1 MIGEKGWGV
10 GIPFDILLLWMWER
24 GGERRPPE
32 RGRAVTHVSAET
44 DFQTTFADGSVDLF
58 RNTTMEPPPRSTEA
72 ASSAAAPS
80 AAAPSSSSGG
90 GKRPKS
96 PYLARPPPSP
106 ALPHAVAGWLTGPAS
121 ARPRPPWDDT
131 PLRSRPPALMGL
143 LVTTERW
150 ARDELVYNRRFNMQ
164 CDYDGHFAVES
175 PFAPNRM
182 IMAEIRKEAY
192 LGRVNQKQMQITG
205 TLDMHDG
212 NPFT

>member
-1 MIGEKGWGV
+1 
-10 GIPFDILLLWMWER
+10 
-24 GGERRPPE
+24 
-32 RGRAVTHVSAET
+32 
-44 DFQTTFADGSVDLF
+44 
-58 RNTTMEPPPRSTEA
+58 MEPPPRSTEA
-72 ASSAAAPS
+72 ASSPAAAPS

-96 PYLARPPPSP
+96 PYLARTSPFSASGSSSRSSRAGSPGPS
-106 ALPHAVAGWLTGPAS
+106 S
-121 ARPRPPWDDT
+121 ARPRPKWDDT
-131 PLRSRPPALMGL
+131 PLRSRPPALKGL
-143 LVTTERW
+143 LVKNEPW